1 MMCCYCACILLA
13 LSYLGV
19 AIVQNRK
26 RDRRYGKP
34 ENVREGTGDGLG
46 DATDK
51 EQKESFRYTH

>member
-13 LSYLGV
+13 LTYLGV
-19 AIVQNRK
+19 SVVENRK

-34 ENVREGTGDGLG
+34 EIVREGTGDGLA